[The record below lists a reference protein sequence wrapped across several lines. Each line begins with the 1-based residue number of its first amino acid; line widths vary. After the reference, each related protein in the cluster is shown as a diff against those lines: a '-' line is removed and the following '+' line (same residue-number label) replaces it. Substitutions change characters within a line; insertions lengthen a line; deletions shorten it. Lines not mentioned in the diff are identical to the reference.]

1 LNQRLDDWLKLQMV
15 LAKDLIFIDESGVN
29 LALTRMRARSP
40 KGKRAYGKRPHKRG
54 KNVSLLTAIGLQG
67 VLAEVSLL
75 GSVKGLTFEAFIATK
90 LVPQL
95 WPGACVIMDNCS
107 IHFSQEIEDMIRAAG
122 ARLIYLPP
130 YSHDFSPIENFWSK
144 VKSTLRS
151 IGARTY
157 RDLVKAIEKAYS
169 QISQQDIKNWF
180 THCCYC
186 TELD

>member
-1 LNQRLDDWLKLQMV
+1 
-15 LAKDLIFIDESGVN
+15 
-29 LALTRMRARSP
+29 
-40 KGKRAYGKRPHKRG
+40 HKRG

-107 IHFSQEIEDMIRAAG
+107 IHFSQEIEDMIHAAG

-130 YSHDFSPIENFWSK
+130 YSPNFSPIENFWSK
-144 VKSTLRS
+144 
-151 IGARTY
+151 I
-157 RDLVKAIEKAYS
+157 
-169 QISQQDIKNWF
+169 N
-180 THCCYC
+180 
-186 TELD
+186 